1 MSNGFFG
8 FISIIMS
15 MLLTFSGFNFAK
27 EEKKMPD
34 VTEET
39 IVFEGLEVPEGL
51 LEGEE
56 FKMYIAHS
64 AVKSSYIV
72 EEQTGD
78 ELNDATY
85 MRNMYTEDYLGV
97 DLIFEASTLPTDG
110 QSQQQEASK
119 IRTLIQ
125 SGDDTYHAIVNVQ
138 HTGMPALI
146 QEGYFF
152 DWNEMPYVNLDND
165 WWNGNVIRDICFGN
179 KIYCMTGDYNLA
191 SFSNTEC
198 LIFNKDLCDEL
209 ELEYPYQMVKDGTW
223 THDAFVQYIK
233 AATYDLN
240 GDGKMDR
247 DHDQYGFGGWKYEQ
261 LPALYA
267 AYGGQTLVKDENNL
281 PVLNVYNE
289 RTYTVIDKMLE
300 VFACEG
306 AFFEGSMWGVDDR
319 MFNEGRLLFNDS
331 FISSVPGSRSIE
343 DFEVGFIPYPKLNEE
358 QPEYYSRT
366 ANISC
371 LTYIPVT
378 NAYLAKT
385 GAVLETLA
393 YFGNKYVLPT
403 YFDVIL
409 TIKSTRDFE
418 SEEMI
423 PIIRNSARF
432 MDCVIGFDGS
442 AIVSAGGP
450 NTLNSLVAQNRD
462 VWNQKL
468 AQLIAIYE

>member
-1 MSNGFFG
+1 MKKITR
-8 FISIIMS
+8 ISACALACV
-15 MLLTFSGFNFAK
+15 LLTSAFVSCK
-27 EEKKMPD
+27 KKQEEKGD
-34 VTEET
+34 ASGYTT
-39 IVFEGLEVPEGL
+39 EGLEVPAGL

-64 AVKSSYIV
+64 AVKSNYIV

-110 QSQQQEASK
+110 ASQQQEASK

-152 DWNEMPYVNLDND
+152 DWNEMEHVNLDNE
-165 WWNGNVIRDICFGN
+165 WWYKNVERDICFGS
-179 KIYCMTGDYNLA
+179 KVYCMTGDYNLA

-198 LIFNKDLCDEL
+198 LLFNKNMCDEL
-209 ELEYPYQMVKDGTW
+209 ELEYPYELVKAGKW
-223 THDAFVQYIK
+223 THDEFVRYIK
-233 AATYDLN
+233 AATDDLN

-247 DHDQYGFGGWKYEQ
+247 DHDRYGFGGWQYEQ

-267 AYGGQTLVKDENNL
+267 AYGGQTLAKDENNL
-281 PVLNVYNE
+281 PVLNVDNE
-289 RTYTVIDKMLE
+289 HTVEVIDKMLD
-300 VFACEG
+300 VFKNEG
-306 AFFEGSMWGVDDR
+306 AFFEGSTWGVDDT

-343 DFEVGFIPYPKLNEE
+343 AFEVGFIPYPKLNEE

-378 NAYLAKT
+378 NAYLEKT

-393 YFGNKYVLPT
+393 YFGNKYVLPV
-403 YFDVIL
+403 YFDTIIE
-409 TIKSTRDFE
+409 IKSTRDE
-418 SEEMI
+418 GSAEMI

-432 MDCVIGFDGS
+432 LDCVIGFTGS
-442 AIVSAGGP
+442 EIVTAGGT
-450 NTLNSLVAQNRD
+450 NTMTSTIAQNRD
-462 VWNQKL
+462 AWNLKL
-468 AQLIAIYE
+468 AQLIATYQ